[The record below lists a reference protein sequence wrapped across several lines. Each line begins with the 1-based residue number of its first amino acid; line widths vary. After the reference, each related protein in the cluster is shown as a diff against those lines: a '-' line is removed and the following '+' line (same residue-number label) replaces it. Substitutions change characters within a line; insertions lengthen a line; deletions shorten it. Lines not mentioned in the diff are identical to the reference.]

1 MQHSQKIHA
10 MEETKKTS
18 KGLYWLLFF
27 ISFTALVLF
36 LVFLPEWFWVTL
48 PFTITFLAGAL
59 DAL

>member
-1 MQHSQKIHA
+1 